1 MRSKGGILI
10 TLMLGTIMS
19 SLDSSIVN
27 ISLPIMQEQFGSRMD
42 EVQWVVTAYMMA
54 FSVFMPL
61 TNWLKNRIGFFNLY
75 VTSLGI
81 FTIGS
86 LLCSLSGSLEGLV
99 ASRIVQAIGG
109 GALQPTVLAMLTYIF
124 PPEIRGK
131 MMGWWGFGVVIGP
144 ALGPTLGGVLTEH
157 LGWPSIFWINVPI
170 GVITL
175 VMCYVYLGFM
185 RQQEKTKQRFD
196 TPGFALL
203 TTFLVTLQLGI
214 SRLEKDST
222 TLLGFIAYFTV
233 AALSLVF
240 FILWERN
247 RRDGIYDIRIFRNW
261 PFVSALMVTSVRS
274 AALFGG
280 VFLLPFLLQRHMHFS
295 EMNAG
300 LLLLPASVT
309 LALMMPLAGNWVD
322 HHSPRGIAIVGL
334 LLLSVTMVLFGRMD
348 VGSGVAF
355 IVITML
361 IRGVGLGCLM
371 TPVTVATVNAV
382 PRPLITQASSL
393 NNLVLQVSGAIGV
406 AVLSVVHQQ
415 VGDYYLARGYSAPSA
430 EHLALQ
436 YSFSISAALLVV
448 AVVPALFISNRRA
461 QKHLPPTPAT
471 VKIP

>member
-1 MRSKGGILI
+1 MRSKAGILV
-10 TLMLGTIMS
+10 TLMLGTIMA

-75 VTSLGI
+75 VASLSI

-86 LLCSLSGSLEGLV
+86 LLCSLSHSLEDLV
-99 ASRIVQAIGG
+99 VSRVIQAIGG

-170 GVITL
+170 GMLTL
-175 VMCYVYLGFM
+175 AMCFVYLGFM
-185 RQQEKTKQRFD
+185 RHQEKVRQRFD
-196 TPGFALL
+196 TLGFLLL

-222 TLLGFIAYFTV
+222 TVYGFVLYFAV
-233 AALSLVF
+233 AVLALVF
-240 FILWERN
+240 FILWERG

-261 PFVSALMVTSVRS
+261 TFVSALMVTGVRS

-300 LLLLPASVT
+300 LLLLPASLT
-309 LALMMPLAGNWVD
+309 LAAMMPLAGNWVD

-334 LLLSVTMVLFGRMD
+334 LLLSLTMVLFGRMD
-348 VGSGVAF
+348 VGSSVTF

-361 IRGVGLGCLM
+361 IRGLGLGCLM

-415 VGDYYLARGYSAPSA
+415 AGDHFLGRGYTEPAA

-436 YSFSISAALLVV
+436 YSFSVSAALLIV
-448 AVVPALFISNRRA
+448 AIIPALFISNRRA
-461 QKHLPPTPAT
+461 QHHPQAAT
-471 VKIP
+471 AKIP